1 MVLQAPRERKPTNP
15 NYTLAA
21 KDPKQRDFRDIRFR
35 IYKLEFAMH
44 FCGPVIWELIIFGT
58 RDEVNRLTAYSLE
71 DFNLE
76 PSISDPGYTRPSLRN
91 DIEEPS
97 T

>member
-1 MVLQAPRERKPTNP
+1 
-15 NYTLAA
+15 
-21 KDPKQRDFRDIRFR
+21 
-35 IYKLEFAMH
+35 MH

-76 PSISDPGYTRPSLRN
+76 PSISDLGMHSPVLKKRYRGAFDVNAVVGNCILLLIFF
-91 DIEEPS
+91 DWS
-97 T
+97 TVA